1 MLNVSSWSPA
11 EIVERAVSGDEREWV
26 PSATDGVHRRIL
38 PGALGIVT
46 GGLGSR
52 ANAVAVL

>member
-26 PSATDGVHRRIL
+26 PSAMDGVHRRIL
-38 PGALGIVT
+38 PLLGIVT
-46 GGLGSR
+46 GGLGSP